1 MLTSVL
7 LIRGQDDL
15 DIDAVA
21 GWGADA
27 LDADHVHVGDLE
39 AGLGV
44 EALEGFG
51 EGALE
56 RGLVGLGVVDGHGK
70 FKFGGN

>member
-1 MLTSVL
+1 MSL
-7 LIRGQDDL
+7 LIRRQKHLSGDE
-15 DIDAVA
+15 VA

-27 LDADHVHVGDLE
+27 LGGDDVHVDDLK

-44 EALEGFG
+44 EALQGFG
-51 EGALE
+51 EGLLE
-56 RGLVGLGVVDGHGK
+56 GGLGALGFVDGHGK